1 MLDPVLGQLASAYVG
16 RVKFGKMNID
26 EDSLTAAQFGV
37 KGVPA
42 MLFFKSGKMV
52 SRLVGSQ
59 PRGEIERQLQ
69 AIL

>member
-1 MLDPVLGQLASAYVG
+1 MLDPVLGQLSSEYAG

-42 MLFFKSGKMV
+42 MLFFKGGKLV
-52 SRLVGSQ
+52 NRLVGSQ
-59 PRGEIERQLQ
+59 PKGEIEQKLQ